1 MNKSCI
7 FFLFSLIWGFVA
19 FLIPSII
26 STKII
31 KKQATYLFA
40 SIVFMLGM
48 LIVFNI
54 LFLPELIFKPMG
66 SPNFFFGSCCITL
79 FVSLMNVILSRVKQ
93 IDEDWIIKPPKKKS
107 KNDPFAD
114 EEEADDDDPFR

>member
-1 MNKSCI
+1 
-7 FFLFSLIWGFVA
+7 
-19 FLIPSII
+19 
-26 STKII
+26 
-31 KKQATYLFA
+31 
-40 SIVFMLGM
+40 
-48 LIVFNI
+48 
-54 LFLPELIFKPMG
+54 MG